1 MQECEIDA
9 DENQLCLCFRQN
21 IPGSLINIPGH
32 SQYSDTWH
40 LLILCNG
47 VKFNTRPPLTYY
59 KEYKLQLLGFTYY
72 YVIPTCTLSE

>member
-47 VKFNTRPPLTYY
+47 VKFNTTNYNC
-59 KEYKLQLLGFTYY
+59 LGLPIY
-72 YVIPTCTLSE
+72 YVIPQQTLPE